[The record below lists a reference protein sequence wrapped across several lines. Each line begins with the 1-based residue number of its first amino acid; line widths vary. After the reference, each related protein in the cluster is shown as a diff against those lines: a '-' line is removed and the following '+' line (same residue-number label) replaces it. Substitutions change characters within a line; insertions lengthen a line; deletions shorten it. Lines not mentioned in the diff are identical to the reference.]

1 MSTFRF
7 RFIWHLNIDSN
18 ATGWMVCS
26 LLLWMWF
33 CVDMF
38 LCFVLSFGSIAR
50 FGRRRR
56 FTFVRMSCPR
66 MKLDAQMDMEMGKPI
81 EMCTTNE
88 RRTYRTIWTHTQTHP
103 NCKWNGTHIKAT
115 IAINIFFGKR
125 NSAREKT
132 TATKHVA
139 NGETNVEFKMISCS
153 ISNCEM
159 HGK

>member
-33 CVDMF
+33 CVDVF

-88 RRTYRTIWTHTQTHP
+88 RRTYRTIWTHTQTHT
-103 NCKWNGTHIKAT
+103 NCKWNGTHKS
-115 IAINIFFGKR
+115 NNRHKYFFRQTKQCTGKKRRPR
-125 NSAREKT
+125 NMSQ
-132 TATKHVA
+132 
-139 NGETNVEFKMISCS
+139 M
-153 ISNCEM
+153 
-159 HGK
+159 GKQTSSLKW